1 MSDGDGSDGADTD
14 GPEFTHVTDGSV
26 DMVGVGDK
34 PETRRRGVAAGRL
47 RLRPATVDA
56 VREGRV
62 EKGEVLTVARV
73 AAVQAVKRTP
83 EAIPLCHAIPVT
95 DVDTHF
101 SFEERSIELR
111 VTVET
116 VARTGPEMEALEGVT
131 TGLNT
136 VWDMVK
142 SAEKVDGEYP
152 GTRIE
157 DVRVVSKE
165 KGGADD

>member
-1 MSDGDGSDGADTD
+1 MSDGDGDRGAASGGADD
-14 GPEFTHVTDGSV
+14 PEFTHVEDGSV

-47 RLRPATVDA
+47 RLRPATVTA
-56 VREGRV
+56 VRDGDV
-62 EKGEVLTVARV
+62 EKGEVLAVARV

-83 EAIPLCHAIPVT
+83 ESIPLCHAIPVT
-95 DVDTHF
+95 DVDTRF
-101 SFEERSIELR
+101 SFAERAVELR

-142 SAEKVDGEYP
+142 SAEKVDGAYP
-152 GTRIE
+152 ETRIE
-157 DVRVVSKE
+157 DVRVVDKE
-165 KGGADD
+165 KG